1 MDPLARAQSNPDSSP
16 STHQRPRRQS
26 FKRSQS
32 VPEDE
37 LRHVIAAHF
46 IDDYGAHHYN
56 PDAHGEDEDEDDL
69 RCPTSP
75 TTDDDEKTEVLST
88 KTAQNTQ
95 PSEQNVDLERGR
107 SRLTREKTSR
117 SRRSYS
123 NRDDAFLVSWKDADD
138 PENPKNWTFKQ
149 KWAAT
154 AIVSVFTFISPT
166 SSSMSAPALPL
177 IGRDLGVTNNT
188 ELALLISVFVLAYAV
203 GPLFLG
209 PLSEIYGRR
218 IVLQLSN
225 LFFLVRIHPRIDMK
239 R

>member
-1 MDPLARAQSNPDSSP
+1 MDPLARAQSNPDSP
-16 STHQRPRRQS
+16 TVPERPRRQS

-37 LRHVIAAHF
+37 LRHVITAHF

-56 PDAHGEDEDEDDL
+56 PDAHGEDEDDL
-69 RCPTSP
+69 RSPTSP
-75 TTDDDEKTEVLST
+75 TTDDDEKTEVLSA
-88 KTAQNTQ
+88 KTSRATR
-95 PSEQNVDLERGR
+95 PTEQNIDLERGR

-123 NRDDAFLVSWKDADD
+123 FRDDAYLVTWKDADD

-177 IGRDLGVTNNT
+177 IGRDLGVTDNT
-188 ELALLISVFVLAYAV
+188 ELSLLISVFVLAYAV

-225 LFFLVRIHPRIDMK
+225 LFFLVSLNHSHRSEHQY
-239 R
+239 